1 MRAFSKYVVLGVA
14 LSTLVLLA
22 PASAPADISV
32 DVSPAKY
39 ELQTAPGKTET
50 FPILVRNTSTAAVHI
65 LAYLSD
71 FEVGPN
77 GNYVFSKPGKNPFS
91 VAKAITINPREFD
104 LDPNTSQQV
113 RFSVDVPMNASGEY
127 SSMVFFETRP
137 TRAQRGVSIAE
148 RIASKIYVDIPEST
162 HFTGEIDDVSAKSL
176 GDGQHYLVG
185 FHNTG
190 NVHVYLS
197 GRVEIKQG
205 GAVVDKVTL
214 PTGMLVERAG
224 KRVVDAVGKKLP
236 PGSYQAVALID
247 FGGPNLVAGQTSFTV
262 R

>member
-1 MRAFSKYVVLGVA
+1 MRAFSKYVILGVV
-14 LSTLVLLA
+14 LSTLALA
-22 PASAPADISV
+22 TPASAPADISI

-50 FPILVRNTSTAAVHI
+50 FPILVRNTSTSAVHI
-65 LAYLSD
+65 TAAPFD
-71 FEVGPN
+71 FEVGSS
-77 GNYVFSKPGKNPFS
+77 GNYVFSAPGKNPYS
-91 VAKAITINPREFD
+91 VAKLITINPREFD
-104 LDPNTSQQV
+104 LEPNTSQQV
-113 RFSVDVPMNASGEY
+113 RFSVDVPANAAGEY
-127 SSMVFFETRP
+127 SSIVFFTTRP

-148 RIASKIYVDIPEST
+148 RIASKIYIDIPEST
-162 HFTGEIDDVSAKSL
+162 HFTGEIDDVSAKALS
-176 GDGQHYLVG
+176 DGQHYLVG

-205 GAVVDKVTL
+205 GSVIDKVTL

-224 KRVVDAVGKKLP
+224 KRLVDAVGKKLP

-247 FGGPNLVAGQTSFTV
+247 YGGPSLVAGQTTFTV